1 MSTIA
6 KTRKKDK
13 SLDAPRSE
21 DAREYLISDLSR
33 EFDVTLRALRF
44 YEDRGLLSPRRIG
57 TMRLYSVQD
66 RARLS
71 VILKGKQLGFTLAEI
86 QEMLDA
92 GRPAAA
98 SAGIDLKLSVEKI
111 DEQIA
116 HLEAQKAEGRRP
128 RSRSCAR
135 RARSSPSDRARAPR
149 TRRGEPETRPGIPRA
164 EPDLAS
170 RDHRG
175 SHGRDRGGA
184 ADAGRPKF
192 ELWDL
197 RVEVTAP
204 EGAAVYCGGAA
215 GRLLRAA
222 RRDAASAPRAGLLD
236 LLRFAALLPLLPA
249 KQRDTH
255 PNDWMS
261 DRRRGRL
268 PGPELPD
275 SLPNHPDG
283 QAPLQPCR
291 DQRPFRSP
299 DAAQDGTGDGA

>member
-92 GRPAAA
+92 DARGGQR
-98 SAGIDLKLSVEKI
+98 GIDLKLSVEKI

-116 HLEAQKAEGRRP
+116 HLEAQKAEVE
-128 RSRSCAR
+128 A
-135 RARSSPSDRARAPR
+135 A
-149 TRRGEPETRPGIPRA
+149 IA
-164 EPDLAS
+164 E
-170 RDHRG
+170 
-175 SHGRDRGGA
+175 
-184 ADAGRPKF
+184 
-192 ELWDL
+192 
-197 RVEVTAP
+197 
-204 EGAAVYCGGAA
+204 
-215 GRLLRAA
+215 LRAT
-222 RRDAASAPRAGLLD
+222 REKL
-236 LLRFAALLPLLPA
+236 
-249 KQRDTH
+249 TI
-255 PNDWMS
+255 
-261 DRRRGRL
+261 
-268 PGPELPD
+268 
-275 SLPNHPDG
+275 
-283 QAPLQPCR
+283 
-291 DQRPFRSP
+291 
-299 DAAQDGTGDGA
+299 